1 MVMTIAKDIF
11 RDKLPLHYV
20 RVLVLFINAL
30 IIALAIRNVNIV
42 VVYLIAQLVSVAA
55 MPPILLGMFQ
65 TFNFI
70 QGIDVLIGSI
80 GGYFSVFVFGSIY
93 FGSAYKDIK
102 ILILTEGLQPDDWS
116 TFGAFAVAPV
126 ASLIICFLSSFSQS
140 LFSKYAR

>member
-42 VVYLIAQLVSVAA
+42 VVYLIAQLLSVAA
-55 MPPILLGMFQ
+55 MPPILLGMFK

-70 QGIDVLIGSI
+70 QGIDVLIGGI
-80 GGYFSVFVFGSIY
+80 GGYFSVFVFGSVY
-93 FGSAYKDIK
+93 FGSAQEGIK
-102 ILILTEGLQPDDWS
+102 LLILPKGLQANDA
-116 TFGAFAVAPV
+116 T
-126 ASLIICFLSSFSQS
+126 CEEN
-140 LFSKYAR
+140 K